1 MPWLRRAFGAL
12 GVRVVL
18 RGAAPAPA
26 PMPPSTGGRGG
37 VLFASNHRTLLDA
50 VFLSVALG
58 RPVVTITY
66 SVSRL
71 SELLSPIRTVRLA
84 RDRATDAATIRG
96 MLDGGDLAIC
106 PEGMSGCLQMGTTCR
121 EPYLLRFSAL
131 FAELTDDIVPV
142 ATECW
147 TSMFHGTTAR
157 GCKAMDPFYFFM
169 NPFPEYTVTFLD
181 KLPAELTCGGSGGK
195 SSHDVANHE

>member
-1 MPWLRRAFGAL
+1 MAWFPVGFLLAYVRIAAGALLPMPWLRRAFGAL

-106 PEGMSGCLQMGTTCR
+106 PEGMSGCLQMVIWAMATAPRRRMLAGGEEDLR
-121 EPYLLRFSAL
+121 KLILEYLGRSEPSKRAC
-131 FAELTDDIVPV
+131 A
-142 ATECW
+142 
-147 TSMFHGTTAR
+147 
-157 GCKAMDPFYFFM
+157 
-169 NPFPEYTVTFLD
+169 
-181 KLPAELTCGGSGGK
+181 
-195 SSHDVANHE
+195 